1 MTDFNNLLEL
11 AVHLGA
17 EEAVLI
23 NAADII
29 VKDELAKMCFEP
41 RCEGYGNSLSCPP
54 LVRGPEAFRKFQ
66 PEYKKALVF
75 KLEVPTDVAMTLER
89 NEVLALIH
97 EISARVETSARQQ
110 GLKRAKGF
118 AGGSCKALF
127 CSDYPE
133 CRVLDEKKPCRN
145 PHIARE
151 SMSGYGI
158 DVTQLMTTAG
168 WEQQRRDKNNPAAA
182 TVTFAGLVLID

>member
-1 MTDFNNLLEL
+1 MTDFTNLLEL

-17 EEAVLI
+17 GDAVLI
-23 NAADII
+23 NAADIT
-29 VKDELAKMCFEP
+29 VKNELAKMCFEP

-54 LVRGPEAFRKFQ
+54 FVRGPEAFRKFQ

-75 KLEVPTDVAMTLER
+75 KLEVPMDVAMTLER

-97 EISARVETSARQQ
+97 EISARVETAARKQ
-110 GLKRAKGF
+110 GLTRAKAF

-127 CSDYPE
+127 CADYPE

-158 DVTQLMTTAG
+158 DVTKLMTTAG
-168 WEQQRRDKNNPAAA
+168 WEQKRWDKNNKADA
-182 TVTFAGLVLID
+182 TVTFAGMILLD